1 MVLTVGKIAA
11 LVGGDVRGN
20 AATPIE
26 GFNSIDKASQGD
38 ITFLSNEKYLKHLN
52 DSTASAILM
61 HPKSYD
67 VSIEQACILV
77 DNVYVA
83 IADTIEALAPF
94 TIKIPVDTNLSHIAE
109 TAHIGEDVK
118 IGVFTTISREVEI
131 GDNTK
136 IHAHVFVGEGVT
148 IGKGCI
154 IYPGVRLY
162 DNVHIGDNVIIHAN
176 AVIGSD
182 GFGFAPQRDGTFKK
196 IPQIGDV
203 IIENNV
209 EIGANTVID
218 RAAVGSTIIREGVK
232 LDNLIQVAHNVE
244 IGAHTVMA
252 AQVGVA
258 GSTKLGKHCQVGGQA
273 GIVGHLNIADQ
284 TRIQAQSGMIK
295 SVKEPGT
302 KWYGYPAIDYN
313 NYLKSFAIY
322 KNLPDLQSRI
332 KELEKRLQELQQSL
346 DK

>member
-1 MVLTVGKIAA
+1 MLTVGKIAA
-11 LVGGDVRGN
+11 LVGGDVKGN

-26 GFNSIDKASQGD
+26 RFNSIDKASQGD
-38 ITFLSNEKYLKHLN
+38 ITFISNEKYLKHLN

-61 HPKSYD
+61 HPKAYNTG
-67 VSIEQACILV
+67 IEQACILV

-83 IADTIEALAPF
+83 LANTIEALVPF
-94 TIKIPVDTNLSHIAE
+94 SINIPTDSNLSYVAE
-109 TAHIGEDVK
+109 TAEIGQDVK
-118 IGVFTTISREVEI
+118 IGVFTTISNKAVI
-131 GDNTK
+131 GDNTQ
-136 IHAHVFVGEGVT
+136 IHANVFIGEGVT
-148 IGKGCI
+148 IGKNCL
-154 IYPGVRLY
+154 IYPGVKLY
-162 DNVHIGDNVIIHAN
+162 DDVHVGDDVIIHAN
-176 AVIGSD
+176 AVVGSD
-182 GFGFAPQRDGTFKK
+182 GFGFAPQADGTFKK
-196 IPQIGDV
+196 IPQIGNV

-252 AQVGVA
+252 AQVGIA

-284 TRIQAQSGMIK
+284 TSIQAQSGMIK

-332 KELEKRLQELQQSL
+332 NELEKRLQELQQSL
-346 DK
+346 DE